1 MKNRNDYCKT
11 LEACLEKLT
20 EKITALETVLDEA
33 KGRERVNCR
42 NQIDGLKR
50 IGEQM
55 RAKME
60 EINRAEDHEWK
71 TLRKGAEK
79 IKKQLED
86 SLDFPISRFP

>member
-33 KGRERVNCR
+33 KGRERVNRR